1 MKTQLSIQE
10 KLWELRKERNLNL
23 EDVAKAVDISPA
35 TLSNYENKEY
45 KDISL
50 SLLTNL
56 AKYYQVSLDWL
67 AGLSESKETQ
77 NTAISELLLDDATLK
92 LLKNGPFN
100 HRLLCELIK
109 HPHFMEF
116 MLHTEIYV
124 DGLATMQIKNINQI
138 VDSVTMELVEQK
150 NPNPNDLHLNTLE
163 AAYIKEDEYFFHII
177 HNDLDTI
184 LRNIRENHQFDI
196 DSACIEPLFSISEIK
211 KRYAKIIRTI
221 KNPTE
226 AYWRVFCMEMG
237 INYNTLSKEEHSI
250 MKKVL
255 KKAKKLQTFP
265 NRKNKKRK

>member
-45 KDISL
+45 KEISL

-67 AGLSESKETQ
+67 AGLSETREPQ
-77 NTAISELLLDDATLK
+77 NIAISELFLDDATLK
-92 LLKNGPFN
+92 LLKNGQFN
-100 HRLLCELIK
+100 NRLLCELIK
-109 HPHFMEF
+109 HPHFMKF

-124 DGLATMQIKNINQI
+124 DGLATMQIKNINQV
-138 VDSVTMELVEQK
+138 VDAVTLELIEQQ
-150 NPNPNDLHLNTLE
+150 NPSSNDLHLNTLE
-163 AAYIKEDEYFFHII
+163 EAHIKEDEYFFHII

-196 DSACIEPLFSISEIK
+196 DSATSEPIFPISEIK
-211 KRYAKIIRTI
+211 KKYQKIIRTI
-221 KNPTE
+221 TNPTE
-226 AYWRVFCMEMG
+226 AYWRVVCMEMG

-255 KKAKKLQTFP
+255 KKAKRLQSIP
-265 NRKNKKRK
+265 NRKNRRRK